1 MLVWRQPKP
10 NQVNFSPW
18 LEYYLVSRRHMRL
31 LLYGSAMVI
40 ILLGLA
46 AGGILFWNLFQM
58 QSQVRRQVNL
68 GAQELQLQQQRA
80 WAESAPQ
87 RRMQLQRVMQ
97 GQQDFYAWWP
107 AQHLSTLLAQL
118 ESSQRLK
125 SWHWQ
130 MGSTHQSVV
139 FTIVGE
145 GHWQGGWQKI
155 LNLWPSLRLQ
165 ELGPED
171 RGWRFE
177 ASYLI
182 APISSIP
189 PKPLLDFID
198 VSGSSNHILQGL
210 PIQSLD
216 LQLTPPALDDTFS
229 FSPSAK
235 ASSTKVKTQVALG
248 AITELTHQAEKYGQ
262 GVEFVRDQ
270 GVQLKMRLNAQQWSS
285 LAPLPS
291 AVGWRLQAVTV
302 QQTLLGQWL
311 ISIQWLPSIEAPS
324 DFLRVAPSDEIQ
336 ATIQSNMHY
345 YAQTFQTQAVLSA
358 DLTPQTPLGSIEPAQ
373 PQSQPASELQFVGY
387 SQHQGQ
393 VPVAWIKS
401 LLTNQLSRAKA
412 GHQIDGWHVFHI
424 NAQRVHLIRGP
435 HDLTLKRYCLV
446 GVCKHE

>member
-182 APISSIP
+182 APIAPLNSIEA
-189 PKPLLDFID
+189 
-198 VSGSSNHILQGL
+198 SMSSNHIPKG
-210 PIQSLD
+210 PPTQSFD

-229 FSPSAK
+229 FSTK

-248 AITELTHQAEKYGQ
+248 TITELTHQAEKYGQ
-262 GVEFVRDQ
+262 GVEFVRGQ

-311 ISIQWLPSIEAPS
+311 ISIQWLPGIDAPT
-324 DFLRVAPSDEIQ
+324 DFLRVAPSAEIQ
-336 ATIQSNMHY
+336 AKIQSNIHY
-345 YAQTFQTQAVLSA
+345 YAQTFETQAVLSSN
-358 DLTPQTPLGSIEPAQ
+358 LTPQMPLSSLEPFQ
-373 PQSQPASELQFVGY
+373 PQLQPVNEFQFLGY
-387 SQHQGQ
+387 SQQQDQ

-401 LLTNQLSRAKA
+401 LLTNQLSRAEV
-412 GHQIDGWHVFHI
+412 GHQIDGWHVSHI
-424 NAQRVHLIRGP
+424 NAQRVHLTRGTN
-435 HDLTLKRYCLV
+435 DLTLKRACIV